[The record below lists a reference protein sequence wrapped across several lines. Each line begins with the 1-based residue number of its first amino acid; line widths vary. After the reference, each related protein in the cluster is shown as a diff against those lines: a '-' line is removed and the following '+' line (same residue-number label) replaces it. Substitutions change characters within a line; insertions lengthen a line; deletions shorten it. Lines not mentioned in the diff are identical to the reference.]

1 MFSTVKRILRSKL
14 NIIENFNTA
23 EKCNQTIN
31 IDFDKKFDETQ
42 NRISSI
48 RNSIQNIK
56 QSGEWFS
63 LNPLIPKYLYR
74 ILYTL
79 HQ

>member
-42 NRISSI
+42 N
-48 RNSIQNIK
+48 IK
-56 QSGEWFS
+56 QSGE
-63 LNPLIPKYLYR
+63 
-74 ILYTL
+74 
-79 HQ
+79 

>member
-31 IDFDKKFDETQ
+31 IDFDKKFDETIELTEKTEIGSD
-42 NRISSI
+42 N
-48 RNSIQNIK
+48 NK
-56 QSGEWFS
+56 FF
-63 LNPLIPKYLYR
+63 IPKDI
-74 ILYTL
+74 ILGL
-79 HQ
+79 IASVESNIN